1 MSATAT
7 VIETLTAITEAVEK
21 IKNDELQH
29 FPDAASVG
37 DCVRQGDIYIQMI
50 EAVTETPALYTKLDE
65 PQLQLADGDTKGSRH
80 CLASA
85 DGVTMYKPVRTDFAV
100 ARYIAN
106 LRGMPAENDSQLRS
120 VYFDAA
126 TRDEARELDNALQL
140 AGPIFRLDKPNV
152 VTHPEHGDWA
162 LNPGSY
168 RIVYQRTINQQ
179 QVIQRVLD

>member
-7 VIETLTAITEAVEK
+7 VAETLAAITEAVEK

-37 DCVRQGDIYIQMI
+37 DCVRQGDIYIQLI
-50 EAVTETPALYTKLDE
+50 DSVDSAPPLYKLMDV
-65 PQLQLADGDTKGSRH
+65 PRLQLADGESKGSRH

-85 DGVTMYKPVRTDFAV
+85 DGVTMYEPVLTDMAV
-100 ARYIAN
+100 AKFVAAKHGLETN
-106 LRGMPAENDSQLRS
+106 EVVLRT
-120 VYFDAA
+120 VYFDSK
-126 TRDEARELDNALQL
+126 TRDECRELEAAMRL
-140 AGPIFRLDKPNV
+140 AGPVFRLDKPNV

-168 RIVYQRTINQQ
+168 RIVYQRTISQQ
-179 QVIQRVLD
+179 QTIQRVLD